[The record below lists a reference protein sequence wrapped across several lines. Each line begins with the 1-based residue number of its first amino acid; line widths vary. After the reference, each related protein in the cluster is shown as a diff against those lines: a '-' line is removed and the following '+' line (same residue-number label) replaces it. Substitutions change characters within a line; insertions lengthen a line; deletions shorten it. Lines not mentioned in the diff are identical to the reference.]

1 MRSRAIAALAT
12 AAVSAALAAA
22 ASAAMMHPQLGARLS
37 GMGEHGVANLQ
48 ITQASGKLCWT
59 LDVPSSLGATLASIH
74 TGASGP
80 TLLELGMHFSKSGC
94 EKESSM
100 TLAHLEAKPGS
111 YSVWINTKAHMGE
124 LRGTLFAGMAHM

>member
-12 AAVSAALAAA
+12 AAASAALATA
-22 ASAAMMHPQLGARLS
+22 ASGAMMHPELGAHLS
-37 GMGEHGVANLQ
+37 GMGDHGVANLQ
-48 ITQASGKLCWT
+48 ISQSSGKLCWT

-74 TGASGP
+74 TGSNGP
-80 TLLELGMHFSKSGC
+80 TLLELGMHFAKSGC
-94 EKESSM
+94 EKEPSM
-100 TLAHLEAKPGS
+100 TLEHLEARPRS